1 MYPCLISQ
9 PRIMIWTSN
18 LEYTQVGLMEL
29 HWDTWFPPIW
39 LLGPYRD
46 IYVSKSISFL
56 RPYNSHLAVI
66 IYKQPGLPYQKHPE
80 FLDFYTQNHQNVLN
94 GPEFDI
100 CFQIFQDVCIISPPC
115 G

>member
-9 PRIMIWTSN
+9 PRIMIWASN

-29 HWDTWFPPIW
+29 HWDTWLPPRW

-66 IYKQPGLPYQKHPE
+66 IYMQPWLLNQKYLE
-80 FLDFYTQNHQNVLN
+80 FPGFYSQNHQNVLN
-94 GPEFDI
+94 GPEFEK
-100 CFQIFQDVCIISPPC
+100 
-115 G
+115 